1 MRGEGAEQSRV
12 RGYRRQDASE
22 DTGQTSRQAGTRRM
36 RGSSAALEAGL
47 NHGGEK
53 GSVPALKAVINHGF
67 ARGARRCCRKD
78 LITVEGRPRQCL
90 RQSSIA
96 AAERRRGA
104 WRQGS
109 IAALEGSSTNK
120 VGFGGADQRRRW
132 GRGAWRVSGWTAG
145 TESSTAPPRC
155 LVAKFRAGGSGKRR
169 QRGKERRTR
178 GRTTVPAV
186 ARYRSHVNLGPFLI

>member
-67 ARGARRCCRKD
+67 ARASRGSAM
-78 LITVEGRPRQCL
+78 LQEGFNHGGGET
-90 RQSSIA
+90 SSALETIFNRGCGKA
-96 AAERRRGA
+96 SRGLEAGFNRGA
-104 WRQGS
+104 
-109 IAALEGSSTNK
+109 EGLVNK
-120 VGFGGADQRRRW
+120 
-132 GRGAWRVSGWTAG
+132 
-145 TESSTAPPRC
+145 
-155 LVAKFRAGGSGKRR
+155 
-169 QRGKERRTR
+169 
-178 GRTTVPAV
+178 
-186 ARYRSHVNLGPFLI
+186 